1 MELTIDGRACDLGA
15 ARCVVPGYDAARLAD
30 PAAAREGRSL
40 RIELPA
46 TPRNDAATGFA
57 RDPHAFERF
66 NDARHRAAV
75 TAAGATLFAGTA
87 RLLAASDAGYAIEIR
102 AGGAGWARQ
111 AAQRTL
117 GALGIGWSARLDPA
131 TICGSWTDDSPVKF
145 FPVLRDEYPQ
155 VNAPD
160 DLLPAERI
168 LSTDDYLPFLHVET
182 LVRRIFAE
190 AGYGLRSRFME
201 SELFR
206 SLYMSGA
213 YAARDTAALDA
224 RMGFAARRLGP
235 ATAAA
240 DDIGRVYADPKLL
253 AHTVGNLVDTAA
265 PGTLDADGEPM
276 PGLRDNG
283 GCFTAVDGKI
293 RFVPTTEVSVGF
305 EYRIRYTTDH
315 RILDR
320 NRLAG
325 FDAVYLGPGAGVS
338 CTLANRYED
347 RRAAVASGRSYRA
360 VVFAHAAGAE
370 YRLTCTRDGVAG
382 RLWAEFAERTA
393 AVATPA
399 AGTTTDPVLEV
410 RSGGA
415 WVVYGGDWALY
426 DGHVGERGRTVVE
439 LRVRTAAQRCSPA
452 SPARFDLIHFSGA
465 EPGMTLTL
473 HKECSVRSCFAAG
486 PGYGAAL
493 SFADVARHGI
503 RQSELLA
510 ALAHLFDLRF
520 RTDEEL
526 RCVEVEP
533 AAEFFDGPEADWRAK
548 SDFAQPVVL
557 SDIASEVHERRVWG
571 YREGD
576 GAVRRLDA
584 EAGET
589 SSGTGA
595 AGPLGEWA
603 FEVASCAAKEGTQR
617 VRNPLFAPSAS
628 EEGGYRNA
636 PSARILRV
644 GDRDAAT
651 PEPLVPRIVRYAGM
665 HPLPAGERWGAP
677 WLGASYPLAAFHF
690 AGDAAAEPF
699 TLCFE
704 DRDGAAG
711 LHRFYDGR
719 LAQEAACRRI
729 ALSLRIEPHEYEA
742 LFAAG
747 TGAPGI
753 RSVFRL
759 DTGRGAVA
767 ATLEGIGGYDPEA
780 ASVRCLFTL
789 LPGERP

>member
-1 MELTIDGRACDLGA
+1 
-15 ARCVVPGYDAARLAD
+15 
-30 PAAAREGRSL
+30 
-40 RIELPA
+40 
-46 TPRNDAATGFA
+46 
-57 RDPHAFERF
+57 
-66 NDARHRAAV
+66 
-75 TAAGATLFAGTA
+75 
-87 RLLAASDAGYAIEIR
+87 
-102 AGGAGWARQ
+102 
-111 AAQRTL
+111 
-117 GALGIGWSARLDPA
+117 
-131 TICGSWTDDSPVKF
+131 
-145 FPVLRDEYPQ
+145 
-155 VNAPD
+155 
-160 DLLPAERI
+160 
-168 LSTDDYLPFLHVET
+168 
-182 LVRRIFAE
+182 
-190 AGYGLRSRFME
+190 
-201 SELFR
+201 
-206 SLYMSGA
+206 
-213 YAARDTAALDA
+213 
-224 RMGFAARRLGP
+224 
-235 ATAAA
+235 
-240 DDIGRVYADPKLL
+240 
-253 AHTVGNLVDTAA
+253 
-265 PGTLDADGEPM
+265 M

-320 NRLAG
+320 KRLAG

-347 RRAAVASGRSYRA
+347 RRAAVAPGRSYRA

-665 HPLPAGERWGAP
+665 HPLPEGERWGAP
-677 WLGASYPLAAFHF
+677 WLGASLSAGGLPLR
-690 AGDAAAEPF
+690 GRCRGGSPF
-699 TLCFE
+699 TLCFRGTATAPRGSTASTTAAWRRRPRAGASPSRCGSSRTSTRPFSPRAPGPPASAPCSVSTRAGAPSQPRSRASTATTPRRRRCAVSSPFCPGSAH
-704 DRDGAAG
+704 DAPRTIARRGAARRGGRGRPRGAARTVARRGPDRPAG
-711 LHRFYDGR
+711 LR
-719 LAQEAACRRI
+719 
-729 ALSLRIEPHEYEA
+729 
-742 LFAAG
+742 AAG
-747 TGAPGI
+747 DPP
-753 RSVFRL
+753 R
-759 DTGRGAVA
+759 GRG
-767 ATLEGIGGYDPEA
+767 LDPPRHA
-780 ASVRCLFTL
+780 PLRGDGPRRRPLQL
-789 LPGERP
+789 LLRKGARHFHRKDKT